1 MLLDVHCALYY
12 AYDHYCTPTTQIS
25 MSQTRTRVNRS
36 ISANIVRVILPDGT
50 LLGDVTKEAAIKT
63 ALEHSMDLIEIAPNA
78 NPPVCKIADYSKWN
92 YERSKA
98 LKNNNTRSA
107 VVKDIK
113 FKVGIGPHDLVT
125 KCKHIQNIIDKGGQ
139 VKVTVSMHGRE
150 VSHPEI
156 ATALL
161 TQVLKAVETTARA
174 DGAVRKSLKHHMVT
188 LVPL

>member
-1 MLLDVHCALYY
+1 MLLGVLSALYY
-12 AYDHYCTPTTQIS
+12 AYDRTVTLHIS
-25 MSQTRTRVNRS
+25 MLQTRTRVNRG

-50 LLGDVTKEAAIKT
+50 LLGDVTKEEAIKT
-63 ALEHSMDLIEIAPNA
+63 ALDYSMDLIEIAPNV
-78 NPPVCKIADYSKWN
+78 NPPVCKIADYSKWQ

-98 LKNNNTRSA
+98 LKNNHTRSA
-107 VVKDIK
+107 AIKDIK

-139 VKVTVSMHGRE
+139 VRVTVSMHGRE

-156 ATALL
+156 AAVLL
-161 TQVLKAVETTARA
+161 AQVLQYVETSARA
-174 DGAVRKSLKHHMVT
+174 DGAVKKSLKQHMVT